1 MSWMPPKHDLLSP
14 ITGDDGSQIK
24 QIQLKPL
31 FYAAQKEALE
41 RAGDDEDDQFFEL
54 ALLATGSP
62 AFAAKEKG
70 SSGRQAQAKGTRE
83 IPVCTKKL
91 GAIAIV
97 EPDNQWWREF
107 NLGSPE
113 AILKVFV
120 QKSGCFTLVNRG
132 RSMGSR
138 AMERAMADNGELQAG
153 SNLGKGQ
160 VKAADYFLQP
170 DIVTTNSNSG
180 GGGIAGGIGGM
191 LGGRMLGG
199 LLGGQGGGRS
209 AAGGGL
215 GDLLGAALGGGR
227 TNTNAGAGAGGLGDL
242 LGGALGGGRSNA
254 SAGAGAGGL
263 GDLLGGA
270 LGGGA
275 GGARPAAAG
284 GGLGDLLGSVLGGGR
299 TGGASSGRG
308 NSAGMAILATIAMA
322 ALKNWTDKRR
332 EQASMAGGA
341 AGFAA
346 QDLETMTAPDTEALI
361 LRAMVSAAK
370 ADGQIEEDEVQRIV
384 GKVGADGLSEE
395 EKQFLISELRTPLDL
410 DALVADVPNE
420 MVAAEVYAASLL
432 AIDLDTQEEVAYLR
446 QLARALGLDGATVAR
461 LHQITGATQV

>member
-1 MSWMPPKHDLLSP
+1 MSLGNLL
-14 ITGDDGSQIK
+14 GQIL
-24 QIQLKPL
+24 QQ
-31 FYAAQKEALE
+31 
-41 RAGDDEDDQFFEL
+41 GM
-54 ALLATGSP
+54 
-62 AFAAKEKG
+62 
-70 SSGRQAQAKGTRE
+70 SGQ
-83 IPVCTKKL
+83 
-91 GAIAIV
+91 
-97 EPDNQWWREF
+97 
-107 NLGSPE
+107 
-113 AILKVFV
+113 
-120 QKSGCFTLVNRG
+120 G
-132 RSMGSR
+132 RSRLDHAVG
-138 AMERAMADNGELQAG
+138 
-153 SNLGKGQ
+153 
-160 VKAADYFLQP
+160 
-170 DIVTTNSNSG
+170 
-180 GGGIAGGIGGM
+180 AGGIGD
-191 LGGRMLGG
+191 LLGG

-215 GDLLGAALGGGR
+215 GDLLGAALGGRR
-227 TNTNAGAGAGGLGDL
+227 TNANAGAGAGGLGDL

-275 GGARPAAAG
+275 GEARPAAAG

-446 QLARALGLDGATVAR
+446 QLAQALRLDGATVAR

>member
-1 MSWMPPKHDLLSP
+1 MSLGNLL
-14 ITGDDGSQIK
+14 GQIL
-24 QIQLKPL
+24 QQ
-31 FYAAQKEALE
+31 
-41 RAGDDEDDQFFEL
+41 GM
-54 ALLATGSP
+54 
-62 AFAAKEKG
+62 
-70 SSGRQAQAKGTRE
+70 SGQ
-83 IPVCTKKL
+83 
-91 GAIAIV
+91 
-97 EPDNQWWREF
+97 
-107 NLGSPE
+107 
-113 AILKVFV
+113 
-120 QKSGCFTLVNRG
+120 G
-132 RSMGSR
+132 RSRLDHAVG
-138 AMERAMADNGELQAG
+138 
-153 SNLGKGQ
+153 
-160 VKAADYFLQP
+160 
-170 DIVTTNSNSG
+170 
-180 GGGIAGGIGGM
+180 AGGIGD
-191 LGGRMLGG
+191 LLGG

-275 GGARPAAAG
+275 GEARPAAAG

-446 QLARALGLDGATVAR
+446 QLARALGLDGATVVR